1 MNNYPEVVT
10 ERFDGANFHIN
21 YCLKFMKKYLK
32 GNVLEIGAGCG
43 SFTRNYINEEIF
55 SLTLTDTD
63 DKNIL
68 ILKNKYKNNPKIK
81 ITQQNIN
88 NIEQKFDTIIYLHVL
103 EHIKNDKKE
112 IKKAYKALKKN
123 GRLIINVPAFQ
134 HLYSKF
140 DEDVGHFKRYNKN
153 QILSLCKSLKINN
166 IDMKYY
172 DSIGYFLSFL
182 SKLVVS
188 DYKKNFRKKIE
199 FWNSLIF
206 LSRIVDFFT
215 MNFFG
220 KSLIVIPG
228 LSSR

>member
-103 EHIKNDKKE
+103 EHIKNDKNE
-112 IKKAYKALKKN
+112 INNATKKLNKN
-123 GRLIINVPAFQ
+123 GVLIIMVPAHQ
-134 HLYSKF
+134 KMYGNLDKA
-140 DEDVGHFKRYNKN
+140 VGHFRRYEKDFFK
-153 QILSLCKSLKINN
+153 QKFEFLELISFKFLDSL
-166 IDMKYY
+166 
-172 DSIGYFLSFL
+172 GYFLYYLNKIFFKKEKFPSRFKIFIWDKLFTPLSFIADFIL
-182 SKLVVS
+182 RYKFGKCILAI
-188 DYKKNFRKKIE
+188 YKKSN
-199 FWNSLIF
+199 
-206 LSRIVDFFT
+206 
-215 MNFFG
+215 
-220 KSLIVIPG
+220 
-228 LSSR
+228 